1 MLQKSPLRPWLHNT
15 SKHCW
20 VASKTPHFSVGEKHL
35 AWKMTSLLRSAAEN
49 ILPQHCQ
56 NHRENIKR
64 RPNVNDC
71 ISSFKLGGNENQKQ
85 NVKTYFQKKGRP
97 VLNTVH
103 KILAHSSIFL
113 SMKMRPHWDKQQG
126 NTASLKN
133 LSSLSFF
140 FFFKVSYSKNK
151 SKKKKISR
159 CGSYFKLV
167 SAQFMLPSQNVRH

>member
-1 MLQKSPLRPWLHNT
+1 MAFSACKWTLMIISNMPNAQIMSPPKCYRNPPSVHDCTIHQNTVEFLQKRPISQW
-15 SKHCW
+15 
-20 VASKTPHFSVGEKHL
+20 GEKHL

-64 RPNVNDC
+64 RPNANDC

-113 SMKMRPHWDKQQG
+113 SMKMRPHSDKQQG

-140 FFFKVSYSKNK
+140 
-151 SKKKKISR
+151 
-159 CGSYFKLV
+159 
-167 SAQFMLPSQNVRH
+167 